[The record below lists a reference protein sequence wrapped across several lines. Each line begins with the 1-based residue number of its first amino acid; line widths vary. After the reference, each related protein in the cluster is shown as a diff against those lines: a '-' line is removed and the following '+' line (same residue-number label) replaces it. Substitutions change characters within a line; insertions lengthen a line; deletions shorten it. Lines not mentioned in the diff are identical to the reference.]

1 MPVSAGP
8 LENLTALTTCS
19 CPYKVM
25 LDSPLAKFHSLTTW
39 QMITHHIRAEVTTP
53 EPKAKSPALTRTRR
67 RTPETEPSPIPRLSN
82 H

>member
-53 EPKAKSPALTRTRR
+53 EPKTNQTPNPISD
-67 RTPETEPSPIPRLSN
+67 PETEPSPNPRLSN